1 MSRRVTIRLGEED
14 FGRLQKRCQETGL
27 DFSFIVRDALSE
39 YFADSGTTDQEP
51 KPPRAG
57 QVMPAEAFALTPPY
71 RAWSGGDL
79 RTELR
84 KRLLDLLALAHT
96 ATQSWPKTPGVR
108 EVYSGLLELGLHLG
122 IGQDG
127 RHA

>member
-1 MSRRVTIRLGEED
+1 MSRRITIRLGEED
-14 FGRLQKRCQETGL
+14 YGKLQKRRQEATL
-27 DFSFIVRDALSE
+27 DLSFVVRDALRK
-39 YFADSGTTDQEP
+39 YFADGGTTDREP
-51 KPPRAG
+51 KAPHAG

-84 KRLLDLLALAHT
+84 KRFLDLLALAHT
-96 ATQSWPKTPGVR
+96 AAQNWPRTPGIR
-108 EVYSGLLELGLHLG
+108 EVYSGLLGLGLHLG